1 MGAGEKMR
9 LEGEINGRS
18 RGRPRSE
25 ASKKKILDATRTLL
39 RRGHIRDLTIEGIA
53 KEAGVGKTTIYR
65 WWPNKTAIVMDAFF
79 HGPPQPAQTGGG
91 GSVAE
96 SISRHI
102 GNLVD
107 SFRGPY
113 GRVVA
118 EILAEGQSDES
129 VLKDF
134 RQTFLSQGRDAA
146 REAIKRGI
154 ARGEFDGTVDI
165 DLAVDMIYGPIYFR
179 LMAGHEP
186 LAPHFARDLAD
197 RTLDSIRRIQR

>member
-1 MGAGEKMR
+1 MSVNGGV
-9 LEGEINGRS
+9 NGRG

-25 ASKKKILDATRTLL
+25 VSRKKILDATRVLL
-39 RRGHIRDLTIEGIA
+39 RRGHIRSLTIEGIA

-65 WWPNKTAIVMDAFF
+65 WWPNKTAIVMDAYFE
-79 HGPPQPAQTGGG
+79 GAPKAYTGGG
-91 GSVAE
+91 GSVGEA
-96 SISRHI
+96 ISRHI

-118 EILAEGQSDES
+118 EILAEGQSDPS

-134 RQTFLSQGRDAA
+134 RQTFLNQGRDAA

-154 ARGEFDGTVDI
+154 AQGEFDGTVDI

-186 LAPHFARDLAD
+186 LAPHFARDLAE

>member
-1 MGAGEKMR
+1 MSYSGQKP
-9 LEGEINGRS
+9 S
-18 RGRPRSE
+18 RVKGRPRSE
-25 ASKKKILDATRTLL
+25 ASRQRILEAVRTLL
-39 RRGHIRDLTIEGIA
+39 RSGHIRTLSIEAIA

-79 HGPPQPAQTGGG
+79 EVVSGGPQAG
-91 GSVAE
+91 GSPSVSEA
-96 SISRHI
+96 ITKHI

-118 EILAEGQSDES
+118 EVLAEGQSDPA
-129 VLKDF
+129 VLQDF
-134 RQTFLSQGRDAA
+134 RQIFLAQGRDAA

-154 ARGEFDGTVDI
+154 DRGEFDGTVDV

-186 LAPHFARDLAD
+186 LAPHFARALAEK
-197 RTLDSIRRIQR
+197 TLDSFRRVHH